1 MEPEVRKLQRLGS
14 GQGRGSRLEAPGL
27 WGWKAVWAE
36 CLGLPDWVVGNCRAH
51 DGGNNGAGRQ
61 ELADGVDADVRDVKE
76 GKVNAVRVVWGRCP
90 SVGAAREA
98 GRPGPWE
105 LHRLFVTYA
114 VLGQSLNRYR
124 QWRN

>member
-1 MEPEVRKLQRLGS
+1 MGVSSLGVEPEVRKLQRLGS

-51 DGGNNGAGRQ
+51 DGGNSGAGRQ

-76 GKVNAVRVVWGRCP
+76 GKVNAVRVVWGGEGEVVTEGYAIV
-90 SVGAAREA
+90 VGAAA
-98 GRPGPWE
+98 
-105 LHRLFVTYA
+105 
-114 VLGQSLNRYR
+114 
-124 QWRN
+124 